1 MIEAYFNQ
9 SQPVS
14 KVANLLQRSR
24 QTIYKV
30 YHFLKS
36 GRSTMSYYKQYKKN
50 KHNCGRHPIILSD
63 EQQEYIQKKVA
74 QGWAPDVLIGRAEFP
89 IACSVRTL
97 YRMFKDKTFDTHD
110 LPMKGKRKPNGHKKK
125 EENKRFA
132 VQSETERQTIP
143 SLIMNLVTWKVTLSW
158 VENIKARLSH

>member
-1 MIEAYFNQ
+1 MTYNHLTPTELVMIEAYFNQ

-30 YHFLKS
+30 YRFLKS
-36 GRSTMSYYKQYKKN
+36 GGSAMSYYKQYKKN
-50 KHNCGRHPIILSD
+50 KRNCGRHPIVLPD
-63 EQQEYIQKKVA
+63 EQQEYIQKKVV

-110 LPMKGKRKPNGHKKK
+110 LPMKGK
-125 EENKRFA
+125 
-132 VQSETERQTIP
+132 
-143 SLIMNLVTWKVTLSW
+143 
-158 VENIKARLSH
+158 